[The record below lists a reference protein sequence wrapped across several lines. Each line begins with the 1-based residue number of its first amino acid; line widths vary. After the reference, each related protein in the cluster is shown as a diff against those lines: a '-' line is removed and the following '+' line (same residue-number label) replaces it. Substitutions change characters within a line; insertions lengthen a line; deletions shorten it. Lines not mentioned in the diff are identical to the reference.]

1 MEYDVFI
8 SYSRKD
14 SKVVERI
21 YNALAATGLKCFIDM
36 EGISGGAD
44 FPEVLA
50 SAIMDSKVFLFVAS
64 ENSYESDYTLK
75 EITYAVSKKGSRF
88 IFPVIIDGTP
98 LPQSLDFLLSNINWR
113 KIGLRYSI
121 EKDLVADVRKKLE
134 DKHAGETIK
143 QRERNTVKRLVWIIS
158 IVLIIIISLVG
169 VSLWQ
174 TAMDRARKNR
184 MEECRVASR
193 QEIKAAAAWL
203 ERADSIDAADG
214 VTASY
219 LQQKACLDSA
229 YACLNRSKEIVS
241 VYPEEVLE
249 DTRNGFTDVARSRA
263 NATTNVMSHE
273 KKLRGAIIHE
283 AILVIDLYE
292 ITMDEEDRQTALS
305 AVQRVLDIFPDD
317 EQMSDYK
324 QILSNQE

>member
-14 SKVVERI
+14 SEVVERI
-21 YNALAATGLKCFIDM
+21 YKALDAAGLKCFIDL

-64 ENSYESDYTLK
+64 ENSYASEYTLK

-88 IFPVIIDGTP
+88 IFPIIIDDSP

-113 KIGLRYSI
+113 KLTTRYGI
-121 EKDLVADVRKKLE
+121 EKEFVADVKKKLE

-158 IVLIIIISLVG
+158 IVMVIIISLVG

-174 TAMDRARKNR
+174 TAMERAAKNR
-184 MEECRVASR
+184 MEEIRVASR
-193 QEIKAAAAWL
+193 QEIKAALGWV
-203 ERADSIDAADG
+203 ERADSLDSANGI
-214 VTASY
+214 TASY
-219 LQQKACLDSA
+219 LQQKECLDSA
-229 YACLNRSKEIVS
+229 DACLNRSKEIVS
-241 VYPEEVLE
+241 VYPEDVLE
-249 DTRNGFTDVARSRA
+249 DTRNGFTDVARSRS
-263 NATTNVMSHE
+263 NATTSVQSHL
-273 KKLRGAIIHE
+273 KKLRGAITHE
-283 AILVIDLYE
+283 AILVMDLYE
-292 ITMDEEDRQTALS
+292 ITLDEEDRQTALA

-317 EQMSDYK
+317 EQMRDYK
-324 QILSNQE
+324 QILSN